1 MKQKLSASRVIYTSF
16 MLFSIFFGA
25 GNMIFPPQLGQQAG
39 VQSPI
44 ALLGFIITDAGLAV
58 LGIIAVVIAGNRMD
72 SLVGKAGKKIGFFLT
87 IAIYLLIGPLFALPR
102 TGSVSFETG
111 ILPFLQEGS
120 HTLPMFLYTAIFFG
134 LTYFFSLKPSKI
146 IDIAGKFMTPLL
158 LLSIMVIFIAAIF
171 NPLGEIV
178 DTSTVYKNGPFI
190 EGLLQGYLALDGFAA
205 LIFAIVIINA
215 LKDQGVT
222 ERREVMRYT
231 ILVGVIA
238 VLLLCVA
245 YGTLCY
251 VGAQTSG
258 MSLFANGEKL
268 LNYAVYQLFGW
279 WGNFVL
285 GIAMV
290 LACLTTSIGLTTS
303 FGDYFAQTFPKWS
316 YKAII
321 TVVVLFSW
329 LVSNVG
335 LTTLINTVLPVLVVL
350 YPLVTVLVILSYF
363 DRFWRGR
370 TEVYAFSMAFAL
382 CFSIFDGFK
391 EAHISLWGVT
401 EFMMQLPLAS
411 LGIGWLIPAV
421 VGFLIGLSPI
431 GRKVGLWVRSRSQAK
446 PKAVKNKPIHIFEN
460 GRKCNA
466 DF

>member
-146 IDIAGKFMTPLL
+146 IDIVGKFMTPLL

-251 VGAQTSG
+251 VGAQTSS
-258 MSLFANGEKL
+258 MSLFANGGKL

-382 CFSIFDGFK
+382 CFSIFDGLK
-391 EAHISLWGVT
+391 TAHISLWGVT

-446 PKAVKNKPIHIFEN
+446 PKAVKK
-460 GRKCNA
+460 
-466 DF
+466 

>member
-1 MKQKLSASRVIYTSF
+1 
-16 MLFSIFFGA
+16 
-25 GNMIFPPQLGQQAG
+25 MIFPPQLGQQAG

-146 IDIAGKFMTPLL
+146 IDIVGKFMTPLL

-222 ERREVMRYT
+222 ESREVMRYT

-251 VGAQTSG
+251 VGAQTSS
-258 MSLFANGEKL
+258 MSLFANGGKL

-329 LVSNVG
+329 IVSNVG

-446 PKAVKNKPIHIFEN
+446 PKAVKK
-460 GRKCNA
+460 
-466 DF
+466 

>member
-146 IDIAGKFMTPLL
+146 IDIVGKFMTPLL

-251 VGAQTSG
+251 VGAQTSS
-258 MSLFANGEKL
+258 MSLFANGGKL

-335 LTTLINTVLPVLVVL
+335 LTTLINIVLPVLVVL

-446 PKAVKNKPIHIFEN
+446 PKAVKK
-460 GRKCNA
+460 
-466 DF
+466 

>member
-111 ILPFLQEGS
+111 IRPFLQEGS

-146 IDIAGKFMTPLL
+146 IDIVGKFMTPLL

-251 VGAQTSG
+251 VGAQTSS
-258 MSLFANGEKL
+258 MSLFANGGKL

-335 LTTLINTVLPVLVVL
+335 LTTLINIVLPVLVVL

-446 PKAVKNKPIHIFEN
+446 PKAVKK
-460 GRKCNA
+460 
-466 DF
+466 

>member
-146 IDIAGKFMTPLL
+146 IDIVGKFMTPLL

-251 VGAQTSG
+251 VGAQTSS
-258 MSLFANGEKL
+258 MSLFANGGKL

-329 LVSNVG
+329 IVSNVG

-382 CFSIFDGFK
+382 CFSIFDGLK
-391 EAHISLWGVT
+391 TAHISLWGVT
-401 EFMMQLPLAS
+401 EFMMQLPLAL

-446 PKAVKNKPIHIFEN
+446 PKAVKK
-460 GRKCNA
+460 
-466 DF
+466 

>member
-146 IDIAGKFMTPLL
+146 IDIVGKFMAPLL

-251 VGAQTSG
+251 VGAQTSS
-258 MSLFANGEKL
+258 MSLFANGGKL

-335 LTTLINTVLPVLVVL
+335 LTTLINIVLPVLVVL

-431 GRKVGLWVRSRSQAK
+431 GRKVGLWVRSRPQAK
-446 PKAVKNKPIHIFEN
+446 PKAVKK
-460 GRKCNA
+460 
-466 DF
+466 

>member
-146 IDIAGKFMTPLL
+146 IDIVGKFMTPLL

-190 EGLLQGYLALDGFAA
+190 EGLLRGYLALDGFAA

-258 MSLFANGEKL
+258 MSLFANGGKL

-446 PKAVKNKPIHIFEN
+446 PKAVKK
-460 GRKCNA
+460 
-466 DF
+466 

>member
-146 IDIAGKFMTPLL
+146 IDIVGKFMAPLL

-251 VGAQTSG
+251 VGAQTSS
-258 MSLFANGEKL
+258 MSLFANGGKL

-329 LVSNVG
+329 IVSNVG

-431 GRKVGLWVRSRSQAK
+431 GRKVGLWVRSRSQEKA
-446 PKAVKNKPIHIFEN
+446 KAV
-460 GRKCNA
+460 RK
-466 DF
+466 